1 MRVNWRTMAI
11 NDLQEIRDYIEAEN
25 PRAARAVVLRI
36 LDVVDG
42 LTNFPGL
49 GRPGRVPN
57 TRELVVDHTPFIV
70 PYRVRSD
77 QIDILRVYH
86 QAHRWPAHFGSRHE

>member
-1 MRVNWRTMAI
+1 MAI
-11 NDLQEIRDYIEAEN
+11 NDLQEVRDYIEAEN
-25 PRAARAVVLRI
+25 PRAARSVVLRI
-36 LDVVDG
+36 LDAVDR

-70 PYRVRSD
+70 PYRVRHD

-86 QAHRWPAHFGSRHE
+86 QARRWPTHFGSRHE